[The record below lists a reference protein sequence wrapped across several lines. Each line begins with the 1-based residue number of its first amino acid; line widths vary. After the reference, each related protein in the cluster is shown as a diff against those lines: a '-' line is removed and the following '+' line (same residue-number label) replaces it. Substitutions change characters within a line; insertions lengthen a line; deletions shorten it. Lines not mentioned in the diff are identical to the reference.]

1 MERRNTTIAGLL
13 LQCHAVKLSPDKPF
27 TWASGWKSP
36 IYCDNRKTLAY
47 PEIRNT
53 IKFSFVELIKEK
65 FLSTEAIAGV
75 ATGAIAHAVLVA
87 DFLKLPFMYVRPEA
101 KSHGLQNMVEGEP
114 RSGQKVVIIEDLIS
128 TGGSSL
134 KAVSALRDAGCEV
147 LGMTAIFTYGFPKS
161 AESFRQAGCLM
172 YTLSDYDSMIQLAIE
187 TGYISDQYKE
197 TLKTWRQSPETWQT
211 DK

>member
-1 MERRNTTIAGLL
+1 MEITRKFRVLPGDFVRSACQPGESLVI
-13 LQCHAVKLSPDKPF
+13 VI
-27 TWASGWKSP
+27 GW
-36 IYCDNRKTLAY
+36 I
-47 PEIRNT
+47 
-53 IKFSFVELIKEK
+53 V
-65 FLSTEAIAGV
+65 
-75 ATGAIAHAVLVA
+75 
-87 DFLKLPFMYVRPEA
+87 
-101 KSHGLQNMVEGEP
+101 Q
-114 RSGQKVVIIEDLIS
+114 QVVIIEDLIS
-128 TGGSSL
+128 TGRSSL
-134 KAVSALRDAGCEV
+134 KAVSALRNAGCEV